1 MYVASWEAFLVTKTM
16 HETGVMDS
24 SAGKDVMSS
33 LRKVLTSVEGISR
46 KGEEIYWR
54 PWSKGA
60 GLTQ

>member
-1 MYVASWEAFLVTKTM
+1 MTKTM